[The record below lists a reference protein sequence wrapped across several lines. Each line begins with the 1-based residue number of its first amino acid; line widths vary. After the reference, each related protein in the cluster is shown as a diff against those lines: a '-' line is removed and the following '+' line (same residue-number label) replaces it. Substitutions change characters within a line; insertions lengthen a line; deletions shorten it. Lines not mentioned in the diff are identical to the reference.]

1 MKIAVCDD
9 EKVIAEQFC
18 EKVLAQAPD
27 SEISV
32 FTNGDDLIRSGEVY
46 DAAFL
51 DIEME
56 GLNGFQTAKTLSVRQ
71 PQCVFSFITTH
82 AELAVDGYDYQPFR
96 YILKTAPESVINRK
110 IKETLNEALKKNKYL
125 LVSYKRK
132 SSSILIDSIFYIEIE
147 GHCMKIVLK
156 DKDILCGKTLEKLEN
171 DIKNYGLV
179 RCHRSFMVSLSK
191 IKEITS
197 QDIIMENEC
206 VVPIGRK
213 YKKHFLE
220 EYNNFI
226 MAN

>member
-9 EKVIAEQFC
+9 EKMIADQFC

-32 FTNGDDLIRSGEVY
+32 FTNGDDLIQSGELY

-56 GLNGFQTAKTLSVRQ
+56 GSSGFQTAETLSMRQ

-110 IKETLNEALKKNKYL
+110 IKETLNEALRKNKYL
-125 LVSYKRK
+125 LVSYKGK
-132 SSSILIDSIFYIEIE
+132 SSSVLIDNIFYIEIV

-156 DKDILCGKTLEKLEN
+156 DFDILCGKTMDEFEN
-171 DIKNYGLV
+171 EIKKYGLA
-179 RCHRSFMVSLSK
+179 RCHRSFMVALSK
-191 IKEITS
+191 IKEINS
-197 QDIIMENEC
+197 HDIIMKNGC
-206 VVPIGRK
+206 VIPIGRK
-213 YKKHFLE
+213 YRNLFFE
-220 EYNNFI
+220 QYNNFI
-226 MAN
+226 MTN